1 MELWTLY
8 LSSLWKEYACQ
19 IGSSTQAS
27 LVNIK
32 LKPHHLRWMF
42 AWKNP
47 PLHPSFRWKNAFFFL
62 EFLFE
67 IWVITTTRNQWI
79 PEAGNISHGNLRKI
93 MYSKSAKQQGG
104 KCWESQGGE
113 TWFLVQTF
121 GGGGVSFSPWL
132 LVLGIATSRYII
144 NVKM

>member
-47 PLHPSFRWKNAFFFL
+47 PLHPSFPWKNAGFFFGV
-62 EFLFE
+62 FV
-67 IWVITTTRNQWI
+67 WNMGYNHYKWRNQWI
-79 PEAGNISHGNLRKI
+79 PEAGNISYGKSCTPKVPNSRVGNVGNPRE
-93 MYSKSAKQQGG
+93 AKPG
-104 KCWESQGGE
+104 
-113 TWFLVQTF
+113 FLF
-121 GGGGVSFSPWL
+121 KPSGGGVSFSPWL

>member
-47 PLHPSFRWKNAFFFL
+47 PLHPSFRWKNAFFFFL

-67 IWVITTTRNQWI
+67 IWVISYNKWRNQWI

-121 GGGGVSFSPWL
+121 GGGGYL
-132 LVLGIATSRYII
+132 LVPDYWFWVLLLVGI
-144 NVKM
+144 